1 MTYYTYMYGAASY
14 TLEQNDE
21 TGFWNIAPDWK
32 IILCDNG
39 LGDIDSIEAPFKVTW
54 IDVEDYLRFEV
65 EKRNKALDKRMLIND
80 WLQELI
86 NNHIEPA
93 VLQEETEYI
102 ANIMNYLKFKAEHPE
117 ITNAQSDNVKND
129 KLKDLLNSGLNFSK
143 KKSN

>member
-1 MTYYTYMYGAASY
+1 MTYYTYMYGATSY
-14 TLEQNDE
+14 VLEQNDE

-32 IILCDNG
+32 IILYDNG
-39 LGDIDSIEAPFKVTW
+39 LGDIDNVEAPFKVTW
-54 IDVEDYLRFEV
+54 IDVEDYLRLEV
-65 EKRNKALDKRMLIND
+65 EKRNKALDKRMLINN

-86 NNHIEPA
+86 NNNIEPA

-117 ITNAQSDNVKND
+117 ITNAQNDNVKND